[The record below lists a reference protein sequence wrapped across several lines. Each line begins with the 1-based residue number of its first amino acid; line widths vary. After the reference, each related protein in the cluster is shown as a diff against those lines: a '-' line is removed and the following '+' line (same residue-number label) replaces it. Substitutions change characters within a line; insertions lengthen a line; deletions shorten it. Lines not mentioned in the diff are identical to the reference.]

1 MRPVWH
7 VELDKQTLVWLRDED
22 MQAATTP
29 ATLGADLS
37 NPDSFVAGVP
47 HETFRRLRA
56 EAPVYWHPDA
66 VHGGGF
72 WAVTR
77 HDDVWKVSLD
87 QKTFSSSRGSALL
100 PPFVE
105 AELVAQRE
113 LMLNMDPPRH
123 TKYRRLV
130 NLGFSPK
137 ILNRTEQQVRERARR
152 IVDAVAR
159 RGSCDF
165 VTEVAAELP
174 LQVIVE
180 MIGVP
185 LEDRHRVFEWSNRMM
200 AYDDPEYVDSIEVG
214 RAAAA
219 EMYMYANQLAEARR
233 DAPRDDLVSVL
244 MTAEVEGER
253 LSESDFDQF
262 FLLLAVAGNETTRN
276 LISGGMLALCEHP
289 AERARLLAD
298 ASLMPSAVEEML
310 RWVSPVMQFRRTAMR
325 DVELRGQ
332 HIREGEFV
340 SLWYGSANRDEEMF
354 PHADRFDVART
365 PNEHL
370 TFGIGPHFCLGANLA
385 RLEIRI
391 MFEELL
397 RRLPDIELA
406 GPVDRLRSNFIHGI
420 KRMPVRFTPEPR

>member
-1 MRPVWH
+1 
-7 VELDKQTLVWLRDED
+7 
-22 MQAATTP
+22 MQAVAPSPTF
-29 ATLGADLS
+29 GADLS

-77 HDDVWKVSLD
+77 HADVWKVSLD
-87 QKTFSSSRGSALL
+87 QKTFSSARGSALL
-100 PPFVE
+100 PPYPE
-105 AELVAQRE
+105 EQLVPQRE

-152 IVDAVAR
+152 IVDAVAS
-159 RGSCDF
+159 RGTCDF

-180 MIGVP
+180 MLGVP
-185 LEDRHRVFEWSNRMM
+185 SEDRHRFFEWSNTMVGI
-200 AYDDPEYVDSIEVG
+200 DDPEYATSKEEGQV
-214 RAAAA
+214 AMMQLFA
-219 EMYMYANQLAEARR
+219 YANALAEERR
-233 DAPRDDLVSVL
+233 RCPREDLTSVL
-244 MTAEVEGER
+244 LQAEVDGER
-253 LSESDFDQF
+253 LTESQYDSFVM
-262 FLLLAVAGNETTRN
+262 LLSVAGNETTRN
-276 LISGGMLALCEHP
+276 LIAGGMLALIEHP
-289 AERARLLAD
+289 EQRARVLAD
-298 ASLMPSAVEEML
+298 RSLLPTMVEEML
-310 RWVSPVMQFRRTAMR
+310 RWVSPVMVFRRTAQS
-325 DVELRGQ
+325 DCEIAAQ
-332 HIREGEFV
+332 PIREGDRV
-340 SLWYGSANRDEEMF
+340 TIWYASANRDEEVF
-354 PHADRFDVART
+354 TDAHRFDVGRT
-365 PNEHL
+365 PNDHL
-370 TFGIGPHFCLGANLA
+370 GFGIGPHFCLGAHLA

-406 GPVDRLRSNFIHGI
+406 GPVERLRSNFLNGI
-420 KRMPVRFTPEPR
+420 KHMPVRFTPE

>member
-1 MRPVWH
+1 MITPIASTPPR
-7 VELDKQTLVWLRDED
+7 
-22 MQAATTP
+22 ATVP
-29 ATLGADLS
+29 ADLDLG
-37 NPDSFVAGVP
+37 NPDTFVRGWP
-47 HETFRRLRA
+47 HDGFVKLRRET
-56 EAPVYWHPDA
+56 PVCWQPTA
-66 VHGGGF
+66 AGGF
-72 WAVTR
+72 WVISKYK
-77 HDDVWKVSLD
+77 DVWELSLD
-87 QKTFSSSRGSALL
+87 QRTFSSARQGAIPRDFKTQEEIDEQGGLL
-100 PPFVE
+100 I
-105 AELVAQRE
+105 
-113 LMLNMDPPRH
+113 NMDPPRH

-137 ILNRTEQQVRERARR
+137 MVNRLEQHIRDLARQ
-152 IVDAVAR
+152 IVDRVAA
-159 RGSCDF
+159 RGECDF
-165 VTEVAAELP
+165 VADIAAELP